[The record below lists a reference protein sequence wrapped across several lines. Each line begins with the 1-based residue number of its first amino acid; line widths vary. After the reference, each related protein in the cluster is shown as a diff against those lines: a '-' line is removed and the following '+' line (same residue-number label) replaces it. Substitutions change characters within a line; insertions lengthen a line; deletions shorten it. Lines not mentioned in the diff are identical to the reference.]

1 MTPGVIDK
9 VGIMPAMN
17 EPARTLRFRRF
28 LRQFHRWVGL
38 LVGAQVLL
46 WVLGGFIMSVL
57 RLDAVHGDPQR
68 AAVAP
73 VALDASLPL
82 VPLGTLL
89 ADERF
94 AGATSATLQTWQG
107 QPVYRIER
115 PAGVQLVGATD
126 GRLLSPLD
134 EAAARAV
141 ATQGYAGPGTIA
153 AVEWV
158 EAAEGGAPEYRGR
171 DLPLWRVRFDDP
183 RDTTLYVSPRDG
195 AVVARRN
202 DLWRAFDFVW
212 MLHIMDYEEREDF
225 NHPLL
230 IATAGSALLFVVSGL
245 FMLVFSFRRGPA

>member
-1 MTPGVIDK
+1 M
-9 VGIMPAMN
+9 
-17 EPARTLRFRRF
+17 RFRRF

-57 RLDAVHGDPQR
+57 QLDAVHGDPER
-68 AAVAP
+68 ARVSP
-73 VALDASLPL
+73 VALDPAAPR
-82 VPLGTLL
+82 VPLGNLL
-89 ADERF
+89 ADPRF
-94 AGATSATLQTWQG
+94 AGATAATLQAWHG
-107 QPVYRIER
+107 RVVYRIER
-115 PAGVQLVGATD
+115 PSGVQLVNAAD

-141 ATQGYAGPGTIA
+141 AATEYAGIGAIA
-153 AVEWV
+153 VVEWV
-158 EAAEGGAPEYRGR
+158 AVAEGGAPEYRGR
-171 DLPLWRVRFDDP
+171 ELPLWRVRFADA
-183 RDTTLYVSPRDG
+183 RDTTLYISPQTG

-230 IATAGSALLFVVSGL
+230 ITTAGTALLFVISGG
-245 FMLVFSFRRGPA
+245 FMLFFSFRRRHA